1 MFIQIQLD
9 SFHIPGLKVKGLNGQ
24 NIMDQSEDEGIW
36 IVIEFW
42 PIFTIQVVNC
52 VYSNSIQLLSL
63 SWFQMRF

>member
-42 PIFTIQVVNC
+42 PIFTIQVARVGF
-52 VYSNSIQLLSL
+52 IQIQ
-63 SWFQMRF
+63 FNYFHFPGFK